1 MTLTLNQCTERAG
14 SLSGELKAARELHS
28 VCAADLEAKEHAAT
42 LARQAVEKAEANV
55 ARLVQERAE
64 LAEETKLAILAKG
77 EPLDLGDDG
86 ISVKDPLRAIDGL
99 TFKSGENV
107 FESPLYAHTNGIDKA
122 FDEAT
127 HP

>member
-42 LARQAVEKAEANV
+42 LARQAVEKAVAHV

-77 EPLDLGDDG
+77 EPLDLGDELAG
-86 ISVKDPLRAIDGL
+86 TSTAEVL
-99 TFKSGENV
+99 NV
-107 FESPLYAHTNGIDKA
+107 FASPLYTHTNGVDRA

>member
-28 VCAADLEAKEHAAT
+28 VCAADLEAKEHAAA
-42 LARQAVEKAEANV
+42 LARQAVERAEANV
-55 ARLVQERAE
+55 ARLIQERAE

-86 ISVKDPLRAIDGL
+86 ISA
-99 TFKSGENV
+99 TNV
-107 FESPLYAHTNGIDKA
+107 FASSLYTNGISRA
-122 FDEAT
+122 LEEAQN
-127 HP
+127 P